1 MKINQ
6 EKNSFTCYECRTLK
20 GMESDPHVQNLLK
33 PRFLNCPA
41 IFKVE
46 HLKKF
51 ILNKFNINVNK
62 FNVEISYKVKTI
74 VLPEHYTLMDVAYI
88 YTWKKVIIFVQKKII
103 HCNLLYDFSFLLSF
117 AYTGSTNAFFLSNNC

>member
-1 MKINQ
+1 
-6 EKNSFTCYECRTLK
+6 
-20 GMESDPHVQNLLK
+20 METDDSILDLLRPK
-33 PRFLNCPA
+33 YLNCPA

-51 ILNKFNINVNK
+51 IVNKFLINLSR

-88 YTWKKVIIFVQKKII
+88 YTWKKVILPRIF
-103 HCNLLYDFSFLLSF
+103 
-117 AYTGSTNAFFLSNNC
+117 

>member
-1 MKINQ
+1 
-6 EKNSFTCYECRTLK
+6 
-20 GMESDPHVQNLLK
+20 MESDPHVQNLLK

-51 ILNKFNINVNK
+51 ILNKFNIHVNK

-88 YTWKKVIIFVQKKII
+88 YTWKKVIIFVNKVKKKE
-103 HCNLLYDFSFLLSF
+103 
-117 AYTGSTNAFFLSNNC
+117 NNSL

>member
-1 MKINQ
+1 
-6 EKNSFTCYECRTLK
+6 
-20 GMESDPHVQNLLK
+20 MEANEGIIDLLK
-33 PRFLNCPA
+33 PKFLNCPA

-51 ILNKFNINVNK
+51 IVSKFHINSSR

-88 YTWKKVIIFVQKKII
+88 YTWKKVRFDDSKVFWPRVITQ
-103 HCNLLYDFSFLLSF
+103 S
-117 AYTGSTNAFFLSNNC
+117 

>member
-1 MKINQ
+1 
-6 EKNSFTCYECRTLK
+6 
-20 GMESDPHVQNLLK
+20 MEADESIIDLLK
-33 PRFLNCPA
+33 PKFLNCPA

-51 ILNKFNINVNK
+51 IVSKFLINSSR

-88 YTWKKVIIFVQKKII
+88 YTWKKVRFESVLVEGNYAVVPWDTLENIQLKNNQPERVSLDVLQWQRRGW
-103 HCNLLYDFSFLLSF
+103 NLLKRI
-117 AYTGSTNAFFLSNNC
+117 

>member
-1 MKINQ
+1 
-6 EKNSFTCYECRTLK
+6 
-20 GMESDPHVQNLLK
+20 METDENIQSLLK
-33 PRFLNCPA
+33 PKYLNCPA

-51 ILNKFNINVNK
+51 IVSKFLINSGK

-88 YTWKKVIIFVQKKII
+88 YTWKKVIKLDGFMEKR
-103 HCNLLYDFSFLLSF
+103 
-117 AYTGSTNAFFLSNNC
+117 TTNSIN

>member
-1 MKINQ
+1 MRLFP
-6 EKNSFTCYECRTLK
+6 SHRTLK
-20 GMESDPHVQNLLK
+20 GMEADDDIQNLLK
-33 PRFLNCPA
+33 AKYLNCPA

-51 ILNKFNINVNK
+51 IVSKFNINCCK

-88 YTWKKVIIFVQKKII
+88 YTWKKVNSK
-103 HCNLLYDFSFLLSF
+103 
-117 AYTGSTNAFFLSNNC
+117 GFFN

>member
-1 MKINQ
+1 
-6 EKNSFTCYECRTLK
+6 
-20 GMESDPHVQNLLK
+20 METDESIQNLLK
-33 PRFLNCPA
+33 PKFLNCPA

-51 ILNKFNINVNK
+51 IVSKFHINSGK

-88 YTWKKVIIFVQKKII
+88 YTWKKVKSNLSGQCCAKANRII
-103 HCNLLYDFSFLLSF
+103 
-117 AYTGSTNAFFLSNNC
+117 

>member
-1 MKINQ
+1 MYVLQI
-6 EKNSFTCYECRTLK
+6 RTLED
-20 GMESDPHVQNLLK
+20 MENDESIGDLLK
-33 PRFLNCPA
+33 PKFLNCPA

-51 ILNKFNINVNK
+51 IVSKFLINSSR

-88 YTWKKVIIFVQKKII
+88 YTWKKVRFESVLVEGNYAVVLWDTFENIQLK
-103 HCNLLYDFSFLLSF
+103 
-117 AYTGSTNAFFLSNNC
+117 NNQPERVSLDVHQ